1 MKKTKTLTLFLGLM
15 ALLLLPVLPANA
27 ASPYHV
33 NRYGELTRYSGGP
46 SVTIPANVSAI
57 SNSAFD
63 DVKVT
68 SFQVNRNNPY
78 FRSINGALYN
88 KSGTLLI
95 RVPSEK
101 KGSFQVPNSV
111 KTIENSA
118 FFQCKRITSITMG
131 NQVKTIRSHAFN
143 RCERLE
149 KITLSDQIK
158 TIPFYCFYNC
168 YSLENVHFPK
178 NLETVSEGAFSNN
191 DALKSV
197 ALSNRLEVI
206 ENSAFSNCRSLT
218 RVSLPKANYILHSY
232 AFYGCTSLT
241 SVSLG
246 GMLSEIPS
254 HAFSDCFSLKKV
266 TGISDI
272 NWIKDAAFEN
282 CKALSDFT
290 FPKGLEEIG
299 NRAFLG
305 CKSLTTISLSKDL
318 ESIGHNAFSGAG
330 QRFVVQAG
338 NEVYSSVNGLL
349 LNKKKTRLI
358 QVPAQKTGELTMPS
372 SVKKMAKNA
381 LCYSQI
387 TSLVFSDQIETLS
400 KRSFFECPNLKTVT
414 LPKNLKSFND
424 KYVEPVDL
432 NTDHLSNLKISK
444 DNENFQTY
452 DGALYNKKGTQL
464 LFAPYGKTKKLTL
477 HPNCKFLNY
486 QLNSNRLTMLAITK
500 SNPTYSCI
508 DGVLYDRSGKTL
520 IIFPMH
526 KTSYVVPKK
535 VRSLDKLNRRKYS
548 CYLSPVQ
555 VSKENPKYY
564 AKDGV
569 LFTNSG
575 DTLFYY
581 PPRKSGAYTIP
592 DSARHIADNAFSY
605 CSKLSKLTISK
616 NISRSSGTVY
626 NLDDCTSLKELTV
639 KQGDLNSINVDFYG
653 CDKIKKITLP
663 STIMKM
669 KFYNLP
675 KGVAIYG
682 WDNTAAKK
690 IAKTNKGTFISLGTI
705 PKAVS
710 GIRAKKIIDRYEI
723 SWNASSGADGYQV
736 YTSYETLKTV
746 SGHNS
751 TSCRIKGDLDNYS
764 TIYVRAYAVKNGHK
778 IYGKAKA
785 FYH

>member
-1 MKKTKTLTLFLGLM
+1 MKKTTKLTLLLALM
-15 ALLLLPVLPANA
+15 ALLLLPVLSANA

-33 NRYGELTRYSGGP
+33 NRYGELTHYSGGP

-63 DVKVT
+63 NVKVT
-68 SFQVNRNNPY
+68 SFQVNRSNPY
-78 FRSINGALYN
+78 FKSINGALYN
-88 KSGTLLI
+88 KAGTLLI

-118 FFQCKRITSITMG
+118 FFKCKWITSVTMG

-149 KITLSDQIK
+149 KITLSDQIN

-168 YSLENVHFPK
+168 HALESVHFPK

-191 DALKSV
+191 YALKNV
-197 ALSNRLEVI
+197 TLSNGLEEI
-206 ENSAFSNCRSLT
+206 ENSAFSNC
-218 RVSLPKANYILHSY
+218 
-232 AFYGCTSLT
+232 TSLT
-241 SVSLG
+241 SVSLPNRDYIMHSFAFSGCTSLTSASLG
-246 GMLSEIPS
+246 GMISEIPS
-254 HAFSDCFSLKKV
+254 HAFSGCSSLKKV
-266 TGISDI
+266 TGVSDI
-272 NWIKDAAFEN
+272 DRIKDSAFKN
-282 CKALSDFT
+282 CSALTTFD

-299 NRAFLG
+299 NNAFRG
-305 CKSLTTISLSKDL
+305 CKSLTTISLSKDV
-318 ESIGHNAFSGAG
+318 ESIGSNAFSGAG

-349 LNKKKTRLI
+349 LNKKKTKLI
-358 QVPAQKTGELTMPS
+358 QIPAQKTGELTIPD
-372 SVKKMAKNA
+372 SVKKMATNA

-387 TSLVFSDQIETLS
+387 SSVVFSDQIETLS
-400 KRSFFECPNLKTVT
+400 KRSFSECPNLRKVT
-414 LPKNLKSFND
+414 LPKGLKNFYD

-432 NTDHLSNLKISK
+432 NTNRLTTLKISK

-452 DGALYNKKGTQL
+452 DGALYNKKGTEL

-477 HPNCKFLNY
+477 HPDCKFLNY
-486 QLNSNRLTMLAITK
+486 QLNSNRLTMLAIAK
-500 SNPTYSCI
+500 KNPTYLCI
-508 DGVLYDRSGKTL
+508 DGVLYDHSGKTL
-520 IIFPMH
+520 IIYPMH
-526 KTSYVVPKK
+526 KTSYVVPQK
-535 VRSLDKLNRRKYS
+535 VRSLDKLNSRKYS
-548 CYLSPVQ
+548 CYLSSVQ
-555 VSKENPKYY
+555 VSKKNPKYY

-569 LFTNSG
+569 LFTNSR
-575 DTLFYY
+575 DTLIYY

-592 DSARHIADNAFSY
+592 DSARHIADDAFSY
-605 CSKLSKLTISK
+605 CSKLTKLTISK

-626 NLDDCTSLKELTV
+626 NLEDCTALKELTV
-639 KQGDLNSINVDFYG
+639 KQGDLNSINVNFSG
-653 CDKIKKITLP
+653 CDNIKKITLP

-669 KFYNLP
+669 NFYYLP
-675 KGVAIYG
+675 KGVTIYG
-682 WDNTAAKK
+682 WDNTAAQK
-690 IAKTNKGTFISLGTI
+690 IAKKNKGTFISLGTI

-723 SWNASSGADGYQV
+723 SWNASNGADGYQV

-746 SGHNS
+746 SGHNN
-751 TSCRIKGDLDNYS
+751 TSCRIKGDIDNYS

-785 FYH
+785 YYH

>member
-1 MKKTKTLTLFLGLM
+1 MKKATKLTLLLALM
-15 ALLLLPVLPANA
+15 ALLLLPVLSANA

-68 SFQVNRNNPY
+68 SFQVNRSNPY
-78 FRSINGALYN
+78 FKSINGALYN
-88 KSGTLLI
+88 KAGTLLI

-118 FFQCKRITSITMG
+118 FFKCKWITSVTMG
-131 NQVKTIRSHAFN
+131 NQVKSIRSHAFN

-149 KITLSDQIK
+149 RITLSDQLRK
-158 TIPFYCFYNC
+158 IPFYCFYNC
-168 YSLENVHFPK
+168 YSLESVHFPK

-191 DALKSV
+191 YALRAV

-206 ENSAFSNCRSLT
+206 ENSAFSNCTSLT
-218 RVSLPKANYILHSY
+218 KVRLPESDYIMHSF
-232 AFYGCTSLT
+232 AFSSCTDLT

-246 GMLSEIPS
+246 GKITEIPS
-254 HAFSDCFSLKKV
+254 HAFSGCHALQTV
-266 TGISDI
+266 TGLS
-272 NWIKDAAFEN
+272 NVNQIKDSAFKN
-282 CKALSDFT
+282 CDALTNFT

-299 NRAFLG
+299 NHAFVG
-305 CKSLTTISLSKDL
+305 CKSLTTISLSKDV
-318 ESIGHNAFSGAG
+318 ESIGSNAFSGAG

-338 NEVYSSVNGLL
+338 NEVYSSANGLL
-349 LNKKKTRLI
+349 LNKKKTKLI
-358 QVPAQKTGELTMPS
+358 QVPAQKTGELTMPD
-372 SVKKMAKNA
+372 SVEKMAKNA

-387 TSLVFSDQIETLS
+387 SSALFSDQIETLS
-400 KRSFFECPNLKTVT
+400 KRSLSECPNLKTVT
-414 LPKNLKSFND
+414 LPKGLKNFYD

-432 NTDHLSNLKISK
+432 NTNRLTTLKISK
-444 DNENFQTY
+444 DNESFQTY
-452 DGALYNKKGTQL
+452 DGALYNKKGTEL

-477 HPNCKFLNY
+477 HPDCKFLNY
-486 QLNSNRLTMLAITK
+486 QLNSNRLTMLAIAK
-500 SNPTYSCI
+500 KNPTYTCI

-526 KTSYVVPKK
+526 KTSYIVPKK
-535 VRSLDKLNRRKYS
+535 VRSLDKLHSRKYS
-548 CYLSPVQ
+548 CYLSSVQ
-555 VSKENPKYY
+555 VSKGNPKYY

-569 LFTNSG
+569 LFTSSS
-575 DTLFYY
+575 DTLIYY
-581 PPRKSGAYTIP
+581 PPRKSGTYTIP
-592 DSARHIADNAFSY
+592 ASARHIADNAFSY
-605 CSKLSKLTISK
+605 CTKLSKLTISK
-616 NISRSSGTVY
+616 NISRSSGTIY
-626 NLDDCTSLKELTV
+626 NLDSCTNLKELTV
-639 KQGDLNSINVDFYG
+639 KQGDLNSINVDFYD
-653 CDKIKKITLP
+653 CDNIKKITLP

-675 KGVAIYG
+675 KGVTIYG
-682 WDNTAAKK
+682 WDNTAAQK
-690 IAKTNKGTFISLGTI
+690 IAKKNKGTFISLGTI

-723 SWNASSGADGYQV
+723 SWNASNGADGYQV

-751 TSCRIKGDLDNYS
+751 TSCRIKGDIDNYS

-785 FYH
+785 YYH